1 MIEAV
6 VFDLDGVLVDSEQ
19 LWDEARRDVAARHGG
34 RWHDRATGDMQGM
47 SSVEWSAYMHDSLG
61 VQLPPGQIAELVAD
75 ELLRRYADHLPLL
88 PGARQAVERLAPR
101 WPLAV
106 ASSANKTVIDA
117 VLVAARL
124 ESCFS
129 VTVSS
134 EEVARGKPSPDVY
147 LEAARRLHVAPRH
160 CVAIEDSAN
169 GIRSGLA
176 AGLHVLAIPNPAY
189 PPPPAVLALADVVLG
204 SLGEITEETIDDLE
218 RRDRVEARL
227 DEQEEQSFPASD
239 PHSDWAGPPTAPAAT
254 AAR

>member
-34 RWHDRATGDMQGM
+34 RWHDRATAAMQGM
-47 SSVEWSAYMHDSLG
+47 SSVEWSAYMHEALG
-61 VQLPPGQIAELVAD
+61 VHLPPEQIAELVAD
-75 ELLRRYADHLPLL
+75 ELLRRYAERLPLL
-88 PGARQAVERLAPR
+88 PGARQAVERVSVR

-106 ASSANKTVIDA
+106 ASSANKKVIDA
-117 VLVAARL
+117 VLVLARL
-124 ESCFS
+124 EGCFT

-134 EEVARGKPSPDVY
+134 EEVRRGKPAPDVY
-147 LEAARRLHVAPRH
+147 LEAARRLHVAPRK
-160 CVAIEDSAN
+160 CAAVEDSAN
-169 GIRSGLA
+169 GIRSGVA
-176 AGLHVLAIPNPAY
+176 AGLHVMAIPNRTY

-218 RRDRVEARL
+218 WRNRVEARL

-239 PHSDWAGPPTAPAAT
+239 PHSDWAGPPVSPAVT
-254 AAR
+254 AAG